1 MTGQLLAK
9 IGFQSTRPWP
19 PLGAMRRMLLK
30 TVDREGSLFQSLM
43 QALSGEGR
51 ITNSLPL
58 RDSDVKMA
66 DKPFSEAAVLLDYSE
81 GPRDGRSTGPCR
93 LAQPCHCRPRVNDLM
108 LSGSSWLTCPVQ
120 LQCAL

>member
-9 IGFQSTRPWP
+9 IGFQNTRPWP
-19 PLGAMRRMLLK
+19 PPGARRRVLLK

-58 RDSDVKMA
+58 CDSDVKMA
-66 DKPFSEAAVLLDYSE
+66 DRPFPKPPFFSTTQK
-81 GPRDGRSTGPCR
+81 GPGTGV
-93 LAQPCHCRPRVNDLM
+93 RP
-108 LSGSSWLTCPVQ
+108 
-120 LQCAL
+120 ALPTRTTVPLPTPRQ

>member
-19 PLGAMRRMLLK
+19 PLGARRRMLLK

-58 RDSDVKMA
+58 RDSAVKMA
-66 DKPFSEAAVLLDYSE
+66 DKPFSEAAVLFDRLKRA
-81 GPRDGRSTGPCR
+81 PGRAFDRPCR
-93 LAQPCHCRPRVNDLM
+93 LAQPCHCRPSVNDLV
-108 LSGSSWLTCPVQ
+108 LNGLSWLTCPVQ
-120 LQCAL
+120 VQCAV

>member
-1 MTGQLLAK
+1 MEPYGMTGQLLAK

-58 RDSDVKMA
+58 CDSDVKMA

-81 GPRDGRSTGPCR
+81 GPRDGRSTG
-93 LAQPCHCRPRVNDLM
+93 LADSHNRAIADPASM
-108 LSGSSWLTCPVQ
+108 I
-120 LQCAL
+120 